1 MKKILVLILASLVSF
16 VFVGCT
22 NTGDENSKE
31 VWFYEQVELFII
43 EQDGKSI
50 TEDFEL
56 PIAFNGIDVS
66 WDVNSNF
73 VVILKEEDKT
83 FAKISQSTNDED
95 VVLVAT
101 LKYEEYSS
109 NKSFTITV
117 LALEEVD
124 ENTRIIRFNVTIPEA
139 LKEGDSLTIG
149 SNINGWNPS
158 NLDYTATKVTDTL
171 YELELRF
178 DSQTSQIIE
187 YKWTVQNT
195 LLSSPW
201 DMVEKASDGKT
212 EVNNRRIVIT
222 SSSDLLIVIN
232 DVVLAFANPNEVAA
246 STVVGNLDIIENFY
260 SPELNRSR
268 TIRVWTPSDYDSND
282 LEKRYPVIYMHD
294 GQNLFDERTSFAG
307 EWGIDESIEDMIA
320 ETGSNGY
327 IIVGIDNTAARMSE
341 YTPDWSDKPSAEGG
355 KYGQFIVET
364 LKPYIDQNYN
374 TLTDRNSTGIA
385 GSSMGGLISFYVGLK
400 YPEVFGMIGA
410 FSTSFQ
416 INTEAARNEFIESL
430 DLEQPLPRLYLDSGT
445 LESLYTYI
453 EPVSNKLFQVGYPGE
468 LIFTHIQ
475 VGHGHNEVA
484 WRERFPIA
492 LTWLDSDDDGNYVD
506 SE

>member
-1 MKKILVLILASLVSF
+1 MKKILVLILASIVGFVST
-16 VFVGCT
+16 GCT
-22 NTGDENSKE
+22 NSGDNNSTE
-31 VWFYEQVELFII
+31 VWFYEQVELFTI
-43 EQDGKSI
+43 EQEGKSI

-56 PIAFNGIDVS
+56 PIAFNGIDIS
-66 WDVNSNF
+66 WDVNSNL
-73 VVILKEEDKT
+73 VAILNEEGKI
-83 FAKISQSTNDED
+83 FAKISQSASDED
-95 VVLVAT
+95 VVLEAT

-124 ENTRIIRFNVTIPEA
+124 ENTRIIRLNVTIPEA
-139 LKEGDSLTIG
+139 LKEGDTLTIG

-158 NLDYTATKVTDTL
+158 NLDYTATKITDTL
-171 YELELRF
+171 YELELKF

-187 YKWTVQNT
+187 YKWTIQNP
-195 LLSSPW
+195 LLSGAW

-212 EVNNRRIVIT
+212 EVSNRRIVIT

-232 DVVLAFANPNEVAA
+232 DVVLNFADPNEVAA
-246 STVVGNLDIIENFY
+246 STVVGNLDIIDNFY

-268 TIRVWTPSDYDSND
+268 TIRVWTPSGYDSND
-282 LEKRYPVIYMHD
+282 LGKKYPVIYMHD

-307 EWGIDESIEDMIA
+307 EWGIDESIEDFIGK
-320 ETGSNGY
+320 TGSNGY

-341 YTPDWSDKPSAEGG
+341 YTPDWSDKPSSEGG

-374 TLTDRNSTGIA
+374 TLTERNSTGIA

-430 DLEQPLPRLYLDSGT
+430 DLEQPLPRLYLDAGT
-445 LESLYTYI
+445 LESLYTYVG
-453 EPVSNKLFQVGYPGE
+453 PVSNKLFQAGYPGE
-468 LIFTHIQ
+468 LIFTYIQ
-475 VGHGHNEVA
+475 SGHGHNEAA

-492 LTWLDSDDDGNYVD
+492 LTWLDSDNDGNYFD
-506 SE
+506 PE